1 MCVYGVMNSF
11 KTAILI
17 NLTFNNNN
25 TVLDKKKKTAR
36 NNTFV

>member
-1 MCVYGVMNSF
+1 MNSF

-25 TVLDKKKKTAR
+25 TVLDKKKK
-36 NNTFV
+36 NSKK